1 MQIGIQGKLRLWI
14 MTSGQAR
21 GIGKHTS
28 PPRTTITKNTAILQN
43 KSSPRGDPVT
53 QSVSSR
59 YLYKYHPEL
68 SENRA
73 VWKADNQGFKEA
85 TFI

>member
-1 MQIGIQGKLRLWI
+1 MR
-14 MTSGQAR
+14 TSGQ
-21 GIGKHTS
+21 GGGVGKQASPLCTS
-28 PPRTTITKNTAILQN
+28 IAKTTATLQN
-43 KSSPRGDPVT
+43 
-53 QSVSSR
+53 
-59 YLYKYHPEL
+59 KYHPEL